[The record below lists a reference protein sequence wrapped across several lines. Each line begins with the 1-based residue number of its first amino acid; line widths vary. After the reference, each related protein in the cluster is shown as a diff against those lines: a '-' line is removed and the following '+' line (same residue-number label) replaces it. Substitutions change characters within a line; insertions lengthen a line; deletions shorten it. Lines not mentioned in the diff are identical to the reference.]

1 MYNFNFNGFELPWPS
16 RFPKYVSL
24 YLPNSNVII
33 LLLPCCVCCASTMF
47 DPTYICLEAV
57 RHASVF
63 VMFVKVLAA
72 CIWQYISFSL
82 QESSVS
88 GTMMLTFT
96 LFACPLLVNLENHY
110 LAKRVEYVHWNE
122 FWSTLLKNTIW
133 IARVGEQKFKMT
145 ISA

>member
-1 MYNFNFNGFELPWPS
+1 MIRRFFDRRFFLLAYPFCYSGYMCFDCYNM
-16 RFPKYVSL
+16 
-24 YLPNSNVII
+24 
-33 LLLPCCVCCASTMF
+33 CCASTMF

-63 VMFVKVLAA
+63 VMFVMVLAA

-122 FWSTLLKNTIW
+122 FWSALLKNTIW
-133 IARVGEQKFKMT
+133 IARVGKTKIQMT

>member
-1 MYNFNFNGFELPWPS
+1 MIRRFFDRRFFLPAYPFCYSGYMCFDYYNM
-16 RFPKYVSL
+16 
-24 YLPNSNVII
+24 
-33 LLLPCCVCCASTMF
+33 CCASTMF

-63 VMFVKVLAA
+63 VMFVMALAA

-122 FWSTLLKNTIW
+122 FWSALLKNTIW
-133 IARVGEQKFKMT
+133 IARVGKKKN
-145 ISA
+145 SKWLLVRN